1 MKVYVTTKHGK
12 YQAVLTWYNEQG
24 TRKIQWV
31 STGITDAP
39 ENKELAT
46 IQAEKIRQEYEKKII
61 IYHGDILFEDYM
73 KWWLQHRKN
82 DWAGTTYHT
91 YKQIVYSVIT
101 PYFEGKKIKLY
112 DLRPLDIQ
120 HFYDYKQSADNINP
134 TTISRYHANIHKA
147 LKYAVKMGFIER
159 NPADYVELPKK
170 TKPRH
175 DFYTPQELK
184 KLLDGAKGHPIEP
197 AVMLGAWFGLRR
209 GEVCGLK
216 WQYVDFETQCIHIE
230 GVLTYKGSL
239 KYENRAKTEKSIRT
253 LQMPDACAEYLKTL
267 KANQDRRKKQR
278 GYNKKW
284 VDFVCVHD
292 NGEII
297 RPDYVTRHFQLL
309 CEKCNLK
316 PIKFHE
322 LRHTNISLLVAKGEE
337 VKKIQ
342 EWAGHSSY
350 TTTMNI
356 YGHLLPKSQSSLVN
370 ALTDILC

>member
-91 YKQIVYSVIT
+91 YKQIVYSAIA

-120 HFYDYKQSADNINP
+120 NFYDYKQSADNISP

-147 LKYAVKMGFIER
+147 LKYAVKMEFIER
-159 NPADYVELPKK
+159 NPADVIELPKK
-170 TKPRH
+170 QKFKA

-184 KLLDGAKGHPIEP
+184 KLLNEAKGHPIEP
-197 AVMLGAWFGLRR
+197 AIMLGVWFGLRR

-216 WQYVDFETQCIHIE
+216 WQYVDFENKVIHIK
-230 GVLTYKGSL
+230 GTLTYKGEL
-239 KYENRAKTEKSIRT
+239 RYENRLKTENSKRT
-253 LQMPDACAEYLKTL
+253 LPMPEACYEYLKTL
-267 KANQDRRKKQR
+267 KANQDRRKSQR

-284 VDFVCVHD
+284 ADFVCVHD
-292 NGEII
+292 NGDII
-297 RPDYVTRHFQLL
+297 RPDYVTRKFKEL
-309 CEKCNLK
+309 CQKN
-316 PIKFHE
+316 E
-322 LRHTNISLLVAKGEE
+322 LRVIRFHDLRHSNVSLLIINGETD
-337 VKKIQ
+337 KKISI
-342 EWAGHSSY
+342 WAGHSSVK
-350 TTTMNI
+350 TTLDL
-356 YGHLLPKSQSSLVN
+356 YGHLRTENQLTTANMLMN
-370 ALTDILC
+370 ALC